1 MQDGFSEPRRV
12 CIYASSG
19 EENSYGAEDL
29 RRNLLFYISN
39 PFSLKIVCKVVF
51 VSPDAY
57 YGTRVR
63 VRKSR
68 MVRKIYAVFYLKY
81 ISNPFSVKIWCKT
94 GFRKPRRVCIYASSG
109 EQKPHRAED
118 LRCNF
123 WFYISMPFSLKI
135 VYKVVFVNPDAYYGT
150 RVRVN
155 KSRIVRKIY
164 AKPSFFAIS
173 AVFNSSNLDTPFSC
187 MVTPY
192 STSASSMVP
201 RRWVIKMNWVFLVIR
216 RTY

>member
-1 MQDGFSEPRRV
+1 M
-12 CIYASSG
+12 
-19 EENSYGAEDL
+19 
-29 RRNLLFYISN
+29 
-39 PFSLKIVCKVVF
+39 
-51 VSPDAY
+51 SPDAY
-57 YGTRVR
+57 YGTQVR
-63 VRKSR
+63 VDKSR

-192 STSASSMVP
+192 NTSASSMVP

>member
-1 MQDGFSEPRRV
+1 MQGGFCEPRRV
-12 CIYASSG
+12 CIYASLG
-19 EENSYGAEDL
+19 EGNSYGAEDL
-29 RRNLLFYISN
+29 RRNLLFYIS
-39 PFSLKIVCKVVF
+39 
-51 VSPDAY
+51 Y
-57 YGTRVR
+57 
-63 VRKSR
+63 
-68 MVRKIYAVFYLKY
+68 
-81 ISNPFSVKIWCKT
+81 PFSV
-94 GFRKPRRVCIYASSG
+94 
-109 EQKPHRAED
+109 
-118 LRCNF
+118 
-123 WFYISMPFSLKI
+123 KI
-135 VYKVVFVNPDAYYGT
+135 VYKVVFVNPDAYVYT
-150 RVRVN
+150 RVRAN

>member
-1 MQDGFSEPRRV
+1 M
-12 CIYASSG
+12 
-19 EENSYGAEDL
+19 N
-29 RRNLLFYISN
+29 
-39 PFSLKIVCKVVF
+39 
-51 VSPDAY
+51 PDAY

-63 VRKSR
+63 VRKIHI
-68 MVRKIYAVFYLKY
+68 VPKIYAAFYLKY

-94 GFRKPRRVCIYASSG
+94 GFPS
-109 EQKPHRAED
+109 
-118 LRCNF
+118 
-123 WFYISMPFSLKI
+123 
-135 VYKVVFVNPDAYYGT
+135 PDAYVYT
-150 RVRVN
+150 RVWVRKIRMAPKIYAAFYLKYISNPFSVKIWCKTGFPSPDAYVYTRVW
-155 KSRIVRKIY
+155 VRKIRMAPKIY

>member
-1 MQDGFSEPRRV
+1 MNPDAYVYTRVRVNKSRIVRKIYAVFYLKYISYPFSVKIWCKTGFRKPRRV
-12 CIYASSG
+12 LRYASSG

-29 RRNLLFYISN
+29 RRNFWFYISM

-51 VSPDAY
+51 VS
-57 YGTRVR
+57 
-63 VRKSR
+63 
-68 MVRKIYAVFYLKY
+68 
-81 ISNPFSVKIWCKT
+81 
-94 GFRKPRRVCIYASSG
+94 
-109 EQKPHRAED
+109 
-118 LRCNF
+118 
-123 WFYISMPFSLKI
+123 
-135 VYKVVFVNPDAYYGT
+135 PDAYYGT

>member
-1 MQDGFSEPRRV
+1 MNKSRIMPK
-12 CIYASSG
+12 IYAVFCL
-19 EENSYGAEDL
+19 N
-29 RRNLLFYISN
+29 YIAM
-39 PFSLKIVCKVVF
+39 PFSVKIWCKTGF
-51 VSPDAY
+51 PSPDAY

-63 VRKSR
+63 VRKIR
-68 MVRKIYAVFYLKY
+68 IVPKIYAVFCLNY
-81 ISNPFSVKIWCKT
+81 I
-94 GFRKPRRVCIYASSG
+94 A
-109 EQKPHRAED
+109 
-118 LRCNF
+118 
-123 WFYISMPFSLKI
+123 MPFSLKI
-135 VYKVVFVNPDAYYGT
+135 VCKVVFANPDAYYGT
-150 RVRVN
+150 QVRVR
-155 KSRIVRKIY
+155 KIRMVRKIY

>member
-1 MQDGFSEPRRV
+1 MVRKIYAVFYLKYISNPFSVDLVQGGFCEPRRI

-19 EENSYGAEDL
+19 EKNSYRAEDL
-29 RRNLLFYISN
+29 RRNFWFYISM
-39 PFSLKIVCKVVF
+39 PFSVKIWCKTGF
-51 VSPDAY
+51 PSPDAY
-57 YGTRVR
+57 YGTRVW
-63 VRKSR
+63 VNKSR
-68 MVRKIYAVFYLKY
+68 FVRKIYAVFYLKY

-94 GFRKPRRVCIYASSG
+94 GFP
-109 EQKPHRAED
+109 
-118 LRCNF
+118 
-123 WFYISMPFSLKI
+123 
-135 VYKVVFVNPDAYYGT
+135 NPDAYVYT
-150 RVRVN
+150 QVQVR
-155 KSRIVRKIY
+155 KIRMAPKIY

>member
-1 MQDGFSEPRRV
+1 M
-12 CIYASSG
+12 
-19 EENSYGAEDL
+19 NK
-29 RRNLLFYISN
+29 
-39 PFSLKIVCKVVF
+39 SLI
-51 VSPDAY
+51 
-57 YGTRVR
+57 
-63 VRKSR
+63 
-68 MVRKIYAVFYLKY
+68 VRKIYAVFYLKY

-94 GFRKPRRVCIYASSG
+94 GFPSPDAYVYTRVRVRKIRIVPKIYAV
-109 EQKPHRAED
+109 
-118 LRCNF
+118 LCLN
-123 WFYISMPFSLKI
+123 YIAMMFSVKI
-135 VYKVVFVNPDAYYGT
+135 VCKVVFVNPDAYYGT
-150 RVRVN
+150 RVWVN